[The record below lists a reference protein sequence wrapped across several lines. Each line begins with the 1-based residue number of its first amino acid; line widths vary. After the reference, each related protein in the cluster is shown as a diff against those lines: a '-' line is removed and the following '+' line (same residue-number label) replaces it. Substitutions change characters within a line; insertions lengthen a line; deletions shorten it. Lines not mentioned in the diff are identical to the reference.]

1 MKPVAAWDQVF
12 ICKQTNKQNLTC
24 ELYQIHLLPANLLNA
39 PRRCIQ
45 NICEEKLKIIFNIK
59 HQNLHNKTDDVTR
72 NHDCTPDSPVTV
84 YPTVINKTDTD
95 FSNEQLSVLNKGM
108 QYNLH
113 KKTDWL
119 TNFTVQLNLPLI
131 VYLTVTAI

>member
-1 MKPVAAWDQVF
+1 M
-12 ICKQTNKQNLTC
+12 I
-24 ELYQIHLLPANLLNA
+24 
-39 PRRCIQ
+39 
-45 NICEEKLKIIFNIK
+45 EEKLKIIFNIK
-59 HQNLHNKTDDVTR
+59 HPKLHNNTDDVTCK
-72 NHDCTPDSPVTV
+72 HVGTPDSPVTV

-95 FSNEQLSVLNKGM
+95 FSNEQLSMLNKGM

-113 KKTDWL
+113 EKKEYWL